1 MTADSTG
8 SHKFL
13 EWNPE
18 VFMRIHVLKSKI
30 HTARVT
36 EAKLHYE
43 GSIEIDA
50 DLMQACGIREYEK
63 VLVANFTNGNRY
75 ETYAIA
81 APEGS
86 GTVSVNGAGA
96 RYSCVGDTVTIFA
109 FAEIDADEEFE
120 PLIVVCDAENQ
131 MKAVVR
137 EEA

>member
-1 MTADSTG
+1 
-8 SHKFL
+8 
-13 EWNPE
+13 
-18 VFMRIHVLKSKI
+18 MRIHVLKSKI

-50 DLMQACGIREYEK
+50 ELMDACGIREYEK

-81 APEGS
+81 APAGS

-109 FAEIDADEEFE
+109 FAEIEANEPFE
-120 PLIVVCDAENQ
+120 PQIIVCDDENQ
-131 MKAVVR
+131 IKTVVR
-137 EEA
+137 KSP